1 MLSDTLL
8 FVGGCSGSFAAPT
21 ENRPVFDADSPH
33 QVRHVPFSRQKFGS
47 RTSSY
52 FLRHRDTWIVIDQG
66 LGIEPISEFVI
77 DMLQAER
84 IENPVVHLLQTH
96 YHEDHI
102 EGLRANAL
110 MFQRGTTLRF
120 YSPRLQ
126 ARASTRLFTHDETSP
141 TSSCPLDPCMMDV
154 LEAEFCK
161 SYWPVTLD
169 LLDRT
174 GATREHVEFQTGD
187 TLQID
192 DVVVRTTW
200 LPHPGEC
207 VGYRFEFAQSDPI
220 VIATDHEPA
229 VEVNTSI
236 VDFFDGAGLLLAD
249 MQYRQAEYDGTMAI
263 GRRSENCMSRE
274 GWGHGTPEL
283 LFPYIEKT
291 SQRPKKL
298 RIVHHDPKR
307 SDEDLQSFHE
317 ESHDILKRYLGD
329 DSIDYGFAADGEL
342 YWL

>member
-8 FVGGCSGSFAAPT
+8 LVGGCSGSFAAPT

-33 QVRHVPFSRQKFGS
+33 QVRYVPFSRQKYGS

-52 FLRHRDTWIVIDQG
+52 FLRHRDTWIVVDQG
-66 LGIEPISEFVI
+66 LGIEPISEFII
-77 DMLQAER
+77 DMLKAER
-84 IENPVVHLLQTH
+84 VERPIIHLLQTH

-110 MFQRGTTLRF
+110 MFQKGTTLRF

-126 ARASTRLFTHDETSP
+126 SVTAVRGLPTESPSP

-169 LLDRT
+169 ILDQT
-174 GATREHVEFQTGD
+174 GATREHEEFQPGD

-192 DVVVRTTW
+192 DVTIRSVM
-200 LPHPGEC
+200 LSHPGGC
-207 VGYRFEFAQSDPI
+207 VGYRFDFPQSDP
-220 VIATDHEPA
+220 VVLATDYEPSPEIDPA
-229 VEVNTSI
+229 VVE
-236 VDFFDGAGLLLAD
+236 FFDGAGLLLTD
-249 MQYRQAEYDGTMAI
+249 MQYRHAEYEGQMAI
-263 GRRSENCMSRE
+263 GQRSENRMSRV
-274 GWGHGTPEL
+274 GWGHATPEL
-283 LFPYIEKT
+283 LFPYLVRTKRLPRKI
-291 SQRPKKL
+291 RV
-298 RIVHHDPKR
+298 VHHDPKR
-307 SDEDLQSFHE
+307 SDEDLESFRE
-317 ESHDILKRYLGD
+317 ESYDILCQHVTSGNV
-329 DSIDYGFAADGEL
+329 DYGFAADGEL